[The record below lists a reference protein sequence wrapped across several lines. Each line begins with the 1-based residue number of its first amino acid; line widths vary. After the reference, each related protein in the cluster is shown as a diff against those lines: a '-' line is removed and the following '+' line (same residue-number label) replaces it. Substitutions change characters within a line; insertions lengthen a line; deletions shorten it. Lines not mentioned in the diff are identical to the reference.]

1 MLFTDHT
8 MLGTGKTLSFR
19 CKKPDLSFNV
29 EKGLP
34 IILFITNLCYHLFRI
49 QKRKKKQY
57 LETLHN
63 LIGFYNA
70 RQPSLEHSSEMLS
83 LQGYRNESY
92 IKQQ

>member
-1 MLFTDHT
+1 

-34 IILFITNLCYHLFRI
+34 IIIFKTNLCYHLFRI

-70 RQPSLEHSSEMLS
+70 RQPSLEHSLECCRCKDTENPS
-83 LQGYRNESY
+83 
-92 IKQQ
+92 